1 MKNNIMQ
8 TINNMYKS
16 NPTLEETE
24 ISKLESLL
32 TQVGGN
38 AKNILL
44 SAEEYTLADFIDMCI
59 RNGIT
64 FELRKDVVDASHPSE
79 TASVSNDNPS
89 PMQSPSDSEKPSED
103 GCEEASPPLT
113 RITLDNWRELLSVGD
128 EVVSFINNEIIFGV
142 DGRVDNRLFW
152 KVTDL
157 EGSGYGLRGF
167 MELNHD
173 WVYLEDDNTCEDGR
187 EYYVEKD

>member
-24 ISKLESLL
+24 IYKLESLL

-38 AKNILL
+38 AKSILL
-44 SAEEYTLADFIDMCI
+44 SAEEHTMADFIDTCI

-64 FELRKDVVDASHPSE
+64 FEIRKEIVESSFPSE
-79 TASVSNDNPS
+79 TAPVSNDNPS
-89 PMQSPSDSEKPSED
+89 PTQSPSDKENSSETFY
-103 GCEEASPPLT
+103 EEPRKGLT

-128 EVVSFINNEIIFGV
+128 EVVVFDAKGNKNISRVTELESV
-142 DGRVDNRLFW
+142 DY
-152 KVTDL
+152 DL
-157 EGSGYGLRGF
+157 NGF
-167 MELNHD
+167 MELNGH
-173 WVYLEDDNTCEDGR
+173 WVYFSDDNTCEEGR
-187 EYYVEKD
+187 SYYVER